1 MKMRL
6 IYLAVGLT
14 TGVVGSLLVQRACRV
29 DRESAC
35 NADSQVKLSP
45 AGDFRAT
52 LTQKTCGWGFGLAAN
67 FSSVKLEKL
76 GPNGWYQNVELETD
90 QPVAE
95 SPTMEWTDPGHLEVV
110 IKSTHRTGADDLK
123 EDALR
128 FTRRYVKAR

>member
-1 MKMRL
+1 MRL

-14 TGVVGSLLVQRACRV
+14 AGVVACLLAQRACVV
-29 DRESAC
+29 DKESGC
-35 NADSQVKLSP
+35 DVDSLVKVAP
-45 AGDFRAT
+45 GGDFRAT
-52 LTQKTCGWGFGLAAN
+52 LTHKTCGWGFGLAAN

-76 GPNGWYQNVELETD
+76 GSNGWYLNIDLETD

-110 IKSTHRTGADDLK
+110 IKSDHITGSTQLT
-123 EDALR
+123 EDGLR